1 MKTTRYLDIC
11 TVDGKV
17 LFSFCLT
24 EREEGEQPPSSQEK
38 VDQPHDGKERK
49 NGNPEERMTNPQQRK
64 LFRLLALRGIA
75 GDEAHTD
82 LKKRFQVNDLEDVSK
97 AEASQ
102 MIDKMIKEDKGG
114 K

>member
-24 EREEGEQPPSSQEK
+24 EREEKEQPTLPDAKESTPQT
-38 VDQPHDGKERK
+38 GKEK
-49 NGNPEERMTNPQQRK
+49 TNGDTGEKMTSPQKRK
-64 LFRLLALRGIA
+64 LFRLLAVKGLTGN
-75 GDEAHTD
+75 EAEEE
-82 LKKRFQVNDLEDVSK
+82 LKKRFQATDLDNVSK

-102 MIDKMIKEDKGG
+102 MIDKMLKEEKGE

>member
-24 EREEGEQPPSSQEK
+24 EREEKEQTPVPDAKEAVPQI
-38 VDQPHDGKERK
+38 GKEK
-49 NGNPEERMTNPQQRK
+49 TNGDTGEKMTSPQKRK
-64 LFRLLALRGIA
+64 LFRLLAIKGITGVDA
-75 GDEAHTD
+75 ETE
-82 LKKRFQVNDLEDVSK
+82 LKKRFQATDLDNVSK

-102 MIDKMIKEDKGG
+102 MIDKMLKEENGEK
-114 K
+114 

>member
-11 TVDGKV
+11 TIDGKV

-24 EREEGEQPPSSQEK
+24 ERGEGEQLPASGAEAVRPQDVK
-38 VDQPHDGKERK
+38 HKT
-49 NGNPEERMTNPQQRK
+49 NGNSDEKMTSPQKRK
-64 LFRLLALRGIA
+64 LYRILAIQGVT
-75 GDEAHTD
+75 GNEAETD
-82 LKKRFQVNDLEDVSK
+82 LKKRFQVTDLDNVSK

-102 MIDKMIKEDKGG
+102 MIDKMLKEDQGG

>member
-11 TVDGKV
+11 TIDGKV

-24 EREEGEQPPSSQEK
+24 EREEKEQPTLPDAKEVPAQDAKQRINGDTGEK
-38 VDQPHDGKERK
+38 
-49 NGNPEERMTNPQQRK
+49 MTIPQKRK
-64 LFRLLALRGIA
+64 LFRLLAIGGLTGTDA
-75 GDEAHTD
+75 EAE
-82 LKKRFQVNDLEDVSK
+82 LKKRFQATDLDDVSK

-102 MIDKMIKEDKGG
+102 MIDKMLKEEKGE

>member
-24 EREEGEQPPSSQEK
+24 EREEKEQPTLPDAKESAPQI
-38 VDQPHDGKERK
+38 GKEK
-49 NGNPEERMTNPQQRK
+49 TNGDTGEKMTSPQKRK
-64 LFRLLALRGIA
+64 LFRLLAVKGVTGEDA
-75 GDEAHTD
+75 EAE
-82 LKKRFQVNDLEDVSK
+82 LKKRFQATNLDNVSK

-102 MIDKMIKEDKGG
+102 MIDKMLKEDKGG
-114 K
+114 S

>member
-17 LFSFCLT
+17 IFSFCLT
-24 EREEGEQPPSSQEK
+24 EREEKEQPILPDAKEAVPQDAKQRTNGDTGEK
-38 VDQPHDGKERK
+38 
-49 NGNPEERMTNPQQRK
+49 MTSPQKRK
-64 LFRLLALRGIA
+64 LFRLLAVKGFTGENA
-75 GDEAHTD
+75 EAE
-82 LKKRFQVNDLEDVSK
+82 LKKRFQAADLDNVSK

-102 MIDKMIKEDKGG
+102 MIDKMLKEEKGE